1 MKGVKKN
8 KGGKLKHGHNSNMKR
23 NRKIAC
29 KDELIP
35 CIQGIPQTACGF
47 PWPCSVGCLKRFVF
61 VYIFFRKTCEKF
73 HRELQ

>member
-47 PWPCSVGCLKRFVF
+47 P
-61 VYIFFRKTCEKF
+61 
-73 HRELQ
+73 